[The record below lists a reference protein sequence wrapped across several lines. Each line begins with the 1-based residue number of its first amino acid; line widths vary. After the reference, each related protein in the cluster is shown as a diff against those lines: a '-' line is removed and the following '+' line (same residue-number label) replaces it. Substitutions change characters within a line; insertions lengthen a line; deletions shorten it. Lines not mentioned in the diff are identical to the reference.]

1 MKNEVKNEIRVAMG
15 ATAVAGGLVGLTG
28 SDVPVVAGA
37 WGRMMYKIAKAHDVK
52 LDLQTC
58 VKTSAAI
65 IASLAGYKLS
75 CTLLIV
81 GLGTVVTLASGGL
94 LLPVALGM
102 SALANAL
109 VTYRLGK
116 LFDEMYGSNN
126 CKTAIKSLGKQTLKS
141 LFLVPSIGEFQTFW
155 NDYNG

>member
-1 MKNEVKNEIRVAMG
+1 MKNEVKNEIRVAMC
-15 ATAVAGGLVGLTG
+15 ATAVAGGLASVTG
-28 SDVPVVAGA
+28 SDVPIVAGA

-65 IASLAGYKLS
+65 VASLANYKLS
-75 CTLLIV
+75 CTLLLI
-81 GLGTVVTLASGGL
+81 GLGPVVTVASGGL
-94 LLPVALGM
+94 LLPLAIGV

-116 LFDEMYGSNN
+116 IFDEMYGSNN
-126 CKTAIKSLGKQTLKS
+126 CKTAIKSLGKQVLKS
-141 LFLVPSIGEFQTFW
+141 LFLVPTVNEFKAFW